1 MYMKPKIKKVKQ
13 QKRKRTT
20 TRVRLPMNTGIQ
32 STAVP
37 VANSYGGIPYTSS
50 QSQFGLVNKPPYLL
64 ESLIA
69 KAPPTNYLQ
78 PTPAPTSSVTQGAN
92 IMTQTRSMVNQTKT
106 QSVDFID
113 LVNPAKKGNNETQP
127 EYLMLNTTQPKKSSI
142 NNEEKVAKKLQQFKK
157 QEKIEQ
163 NKTKLQES
171 KEPAYLRGSY
181 LKGNL
186 SNTFVTE
193 L

>member
-1 MYMKPKIKKVKQ
+1 MKPKIKKVKQ
-13 QKRKRTT
+13 VKRKRAT

-50 QSQFGLVNKPPYLL
+50 QSQFGLTNKPPYLL

-78 PTPAPTSSVTQGAN
+78 PTPAPTSSVTQGGN

-106 QSVDFID
+106 QSVNFID

-127 EYLMLNTTQPKKSSI
+127 EYIMMNTTQPKKSSI
-142 NNEEKVAKKLQQFKK
+142 NNEEKVAKKLQQIKK
-157 QEKIEQ
+157 QEKI
-163 NKTKLQES
+163 
-171 KEPAYLRGSY
+171 
-181 LKGNL
+181 GNL
-186 SNTFVTE
+186 RNTFKSE

>member
-1 MYMKPKIKKVKQ
+1 MKPKIKKVKQ